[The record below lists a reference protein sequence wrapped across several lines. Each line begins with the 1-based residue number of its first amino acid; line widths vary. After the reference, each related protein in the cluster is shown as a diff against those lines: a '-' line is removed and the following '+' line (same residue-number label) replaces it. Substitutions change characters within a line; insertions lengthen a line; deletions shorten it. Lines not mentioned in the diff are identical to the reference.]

1 MDKDGKKMKEEC
13 KKFGEVRKYEIVNDV
28 MCLLKNMGFI

>member
-13 KKFGEVRKYEIVNDV
+13 KKFGEVREYEIVNDV
-28 MCLLKNMGFI
+28 MYLLKNMGFI